1 MGNHR
6 TDDSP
11 IETSEA
17 LLSEVEQKDVEKL
30 FTYDSVAGYLSEISR
45 TKLLTAAEETELSRR
60 ILEENDEEAKQI
72 LITRNLLLVVGNTRQ
87 FLWSSLPIA
96 DLIQEGN
103 LGLMLAA
110 EKFDARIARF
120 STYATWWITSSM
132 RRAIMEK
139 SGTIRIRPSTQ
150 RLQWKIKAA
159 QNELSENGTRF
170 VSISSI
176 ADKLGISKKEV
187 AGALARQISMVSL
200 DAPLGV
206 EGGDEATLE
215 DFILD
220 SSQLAPDSAA
230 EAQEQLVLCCKRLN
244 LILETAACECGVK
257 VRDIAIFKHR
267 YGLNSS
273 TEPLTLD
280 DVSKMFGVTRERV
293 RQITESIWLKLK
305 ECGVDFDEAKL
316 KQLLGCIGEL
326 EKLTG
331 TLVEF
336 KD

>member
-1 MGNHR
+1 MGNHL

-11 IETSEA
+11 IEESEA
-17 LLSEVEQKDVEKL
+17 LLSGVEQKEVEKL
-30 FTYDSVAGYLSEISR
+30 FTYNSVAGYLADIPR
-45 TKLLTAAEETELSRR
+45 TKLLTADEESELSRR

-87 FLWSSLPIA
+87 FLWSSLPLA

-103 LGLMLAA
+103 LGLMIAV
-110 EKFDARIARF
+110 EKFDARIACF
-120 STYATWWITSSM
+120 STYATWWITFAM
-132 RRAIMEK
+132 RRASIEE
-139 SGTIRIRPSTQ
+139 SGAIRIPPAVKK
-150 RLQWKIKAA
+150 LQWKIRAA
-159 QNELSENGTRF
+159 QCELSENGTRA
-170 VSISSI
+170 VTISSI

-187 AGALARQISMVSL
+187 ENALARQISMVSL

-206 EGGDEATLE
+206 AGGDEATLE

-220 SSQLAPDSAA
+220 SNQLAPDSAA
-230 EAQEQLVLCCKRLN
+230 EAQEQLVLYCKSLN
-244 LILETAACECGVK
+244 RIFETAACDCGIK
-257 VRDIAIFKHR
+257 MRDIAIFKHR

-280 DVSKMFGVTRERV
+280 EVSKMFGLTCEGV
-293 RQITESIWLKLK
+293 RQVTKSIWRKLK
-305 ECGVDFDEAKL
+305 KCGIDFNEAKL
-316 KQLLGCIGEL
+316 KQLLECIGEL

-336 KD
+336 RD